1 MSSLRNMFSTKIKLK
16 IGAFFMLLF
25 CFSINSQSQS
35 SGIKG
40 VVTDETNIPL
50 EMVSVALI
58 SPKDNSFLSYTTTDE
73 KGTFFLNDIPKDT
86 IILQLNLLGFKTFS
100 KKLIY
105 KKQLIDLK
113 TIVLKEDIGV
123 LDEIVITAVIP
134 IQIKKDTVSFNA
146 NSFKVNYDDNIE
158 GLLNKLPGIEI
169 EEGKVVAQGTTVT
182 KIFVDGKEFFGGDPS
197 IVLKN
202 ISADAIAKIEV
213 IDKKSDEAELT
224 GVNDGNKEIII
235 NFTLKESKKNRGFG
249 KVAGGIG
256 LDNRYF
262 SNLNY
267 NQFNSKSQLS
277 VIGKFNNINITGS
290 NIQGFL
296 ENSDG
301 ITDDDDSEDNFIK
314 SQKNLSGFLK
324 TAVAGIHYGKEIKK
338 KESLNADYFYNL
350 SENNGVSNTKR
361 VFFSNKNNFN
371 YQSDNTYLNTT
382 DNHNLNFNYENK
394 SSKTKSLLI
403 RGRFFSDNSTSN
415 NSREGFFF
423 NIDDELATTNTNE
436 SSNNNF
442 KKNGFLNLNYY
453 QRLPKKGRSFSTSFN
468 AGVTN
473 YSRKNNQSTFIT
485 RNINSSN
492 PTNTNY
498 EILRDEDFNSSN
510 ILVKFK
516 YTEPLGGNHYLN
528 TEASSEIIAGTE
540 NTNQNRKTVKTTTV
554 DDFIAYN
561 YKYSENSFKT
571 KFSHSYNK
579 SALNIYTGVEF
590 QTLDRSF
597 GEVDKLQFS
606 KEELYLNPYFSFQY
620 KPKRGKKFKF
630 TYKKLIKPPKP
641 SQTNPFFND
650 LNPFSIRTGNPD
662 LKTEKAD
669 SFVATANVYDFNS
682 SLNFNGRIQYLNST
696 DAIIRNVSID
706 EDYIRTTSYQNSGTK
721 TRFNA
726 LLNVT
731 KKVNSL
737 GVRFSLKNKYSYNAA
752 NSFVNFELNKVVSQD
767 YLVNLIVQN
776 NRKRRVDLK
785 AGATYILNNTSFSI
799 ENNLDRKFTTQ
810 KYFGMVDFDLSKR
823 FNINTQLDYIIYT
836 DDGFSIQ
843 QEIPI
848 WNAAMSYS
856 LSKNNNIVK
865 LVFIDLLDR
874 NVDVFRRSTLNY
886 FEETNLQSLGRYV
899 VLSYTYKLNAG
910 NKRSKKAKSDKK
922 KK

>member
-1 MSSLRNMFSTKIKLK
+1 MSSLNNMLFTKINLK
-16 IGAFFMLLF
+16 IGVLFVLLF
-25 CFSINSQSQS
+25 CFSINSQGQS
-35 SGIKG
+35 LGIKG
-40 VVTDETNIPL
+40 VIIDETNVPL

-73 KGTFFLNDIPKDT
+73 KGTFFLNDIPRDS
-86 IILQLNLLGFKTFS
+86 IVLQLNLLGFKTYS
-100 KKLIY
+100 KQLIY

-169 EEGKVVAQGTTVT
+169 EEGKVIAQGTTVT

-224 GVNDGNKEIII
+224 GINDGNKEVVI
-235 NFTLKESKKNRGFG
+235 NFTLKKSKKNRGFG
-249 KVAGGIG
+249 KISGGMG
-256 LDNRYF
+256 LDSRYF

-277 VIGKFNNINITGS
+277 VIGKFNNINVTGS

-296 ENSDG
+296 QNADG
-301 ITDDDDSEDNFIK
+301 ITDDDSEDNFIK

-324 TAVAGIHYGKEIKK
+324 TEVAGIHYGKEIKK
-338 KESLNADYFYNL
+338 RESLNADYFYNF
-350 SENNGVSNTKR
+350 SENKGVSNTNK

-371 YQSDNTYLNTT
+371 YKSDNTYLNTT

-415 NSREGFFF
+415 KNREGFFF
-423 NIDDELATTNTNE
+423 NIDDELVTTNTNQ
-436 SSNNNF
+436 SLNTNL
-442 KKNGFLNLNYY
+442 KKNGFLNLNFY
-453 QRLPKKGRSFSTSFN
+453 QRLPKQGRSFSTSFKTEIN
-468 AGVTN
+468 N
-473 YSRKNNQSTFIT
+473 YNRKNNQSTFIT
-485 RNINSSN
+485 RNNNNTN
-492 PTNTNY
+492 PTNINY
-498 EILRDEDFNSSN
+498 EILRDEDFNTSN
-510 ILVKFK
+510 ILVNFK
-516 YTEPLGGNHYLN
+516 YTEPLGENHYFN
-528 TEASSEIIAGTE
+528 TEASSEIISGTE
-540 NTNQNRKTVKTTTV
+540 NTNQNRKTIKTTTV
-554 DDFIAYN
+554 DDFIAYK

-579 SALNIYTGVEF
+579 STLNISTGFEF
-590 QTLDRSF
+590 QTLNRAF
-597 GEVDKLQFS
+597 GEVDKLQFN
-606 KEELYLNPYFSFQY
+606 KEELYLNPYFLFQF
-620 KPKRGKKFKF
+620 KPKRGKRYRF
-630 TYKKLIKPPKP
+630 TYRKLIKVPRP
-641 SQTNPFFND
+641 SQTNPFLND

-662 LKTEKAD
+662 LKTEKTD
-669 SFVATANVYDFNS
+669 SFLATANVYDFNS
-682 SLNFNGRIQYLNST
+682 SLSFNGRIQYLNST

-731 KKVNSL
+731 KKVNGL
-737 GVRFSLKNKYSYNAA
+737 GVRFILKNKYSYNAV
-752 NSFVNFELNKVVSQD
+752 NSVVNFELNKVVSQD

-785 AGATYILNNTSFSI
+785 AGATYIVNNTSFSI

-810 KYFGMVDFDLSKR
+810 KYFGMIDFDVSKR
-823 FNINTQLDYIIYT
+823 LNINTQFDYIVYT
-836 DDGFSIQ
+836 DNSFSIQ
-843 QEIPI
+843 QKTPI

-874 NVDVFRRSTLNY
+874 NIDVYRRSTLNY
-886 FEETNLQSLGRYV
+886 FEETNLQSLGRYA

-910 NKRSKKAKSDKK
+910 NKRSKKSKSG
-922 KK
+922 